1 MNAPAGIVKVNKST
15 TGPIGMEV
23 WPMANTYTEVIRQFH
38 ESVRDAIVSYPDLS
52 YAQLAMQFGVS
63 EVTVYTI
70 AAEFGVGRI
79 KTGPK
84 PGWLKKAKEALN
96 G

>member
-1 MNAPAGIVKVNKST
+1 MSK
-15 TGPIGMEV
+15 
-23 WPMANTYTEVIRQFH
+23 TYKHVIKEFH
-38 ESVRDAIVSYPDLS
+38 QSVRDAIASRPDLS
-52 YAQLAMQFGVS
+52 YVQIAKQFGVS

-84 PGWLKKAKEALN
+84 PRWLKKSKEAV
-96 G
+96 

>member
-1 MNAPAGIVKVNKST
+1 MAT
-15 TGPIGMEV
+15 TYEEV
-23 WPMANTYTEVIRQFH
+23 VRQFH
-38 ESVRDAIVSYPDLS
+38 ESVRDAVVSHPDLS
-52 YAQLAMQFGVS
+52 YAQIARQFGVS

-84 PGWLKKAKEALN
+84 PGWLKKAQKEAV
-96 G
+96 